1 MTAGQGGSFLFN
13 IKFISVCPVINVCGV
28 FSNTVL
34 SSSSGGGEGDQ
45 EQWKYTAMF
54 VEGMEEVSGTPL
66 ASKRRR
72 DIHLVLSFLLETY
85 DSWEEHNP
93 MCRVT
98 SVLSVC
104 MCVIKLET
112 YASLKKFVLVIPP
125 LPPPLLYASCSSH

>member
-34 SSSSGGGEGDQ
+34 SSSSGGGDQ
-45 EQWKYTAMF
+45 EQWKYTALF
-54 VEGMEEVSGTPL
+54 VEGVEKVSGTPL
-66 ASKRRR
+66 ASRRR
-72 DIHLVLSFLLETY
+72 RYIHLILSFLFGTY

-98 SVLSVC
+98 AVLSVC
-104 MCVIKLET
+104 MCVIKL
-112 YASLKKFVLVIPP
+112 
-125 LPPPLLYASCSSH
+125 